1 MTYST
6 TCEIT
11 PLIYWES
18 KYTFVLLCL
27 SRLPFTP
34 NYREHCRLANHNLLQ
49 SPEFGFSN
57 CLRDWLLL
65 VIIES
70 IQPLMAIFVI
80 LCAHDCNIVLK
91 YTLPILHSKL
101 LAVRIFSWALRALVR
116 MHLTL
121 TVYTYLLDTV
131 SYSSFNISFV
141 CGLVWFILR
150 DSQPSSDTGKSSGT
164 LTTPCLSISM
174 TRRSQICSEIRE
186 TSRAQGSDMHH
197 SCVGLAY
204 NIRHHI

>member
-1 MTYST
+1 VSYST

-18 KYTFVLLCL
+18 KHTFVLLCL
-27 SRLPFTP
+27 SCLPFTP
-34 NYREHCRLANHNLLQ
+34 NYREHCRSANHNLLQ

-91 YTLPILHSKL
+91 NTLHIFHSKL
-101 LAVRIFSWALRALVR
+101 LAVRIFSWALRALIR
-116 MHLTL
+116 IHLTM
-121 TVYTYLLDTV
+121 TVYTYLLDAG
-131 SYSSFNISFV
+131 SYSSINISFV
-141 CGLVWFILR
+141 RGLVRLILR
-150 DSQPSSDTGKSSGT
+150 DSQPSSDIGKLSGT
-164 LTTPCLSISM
+164 LTTPCLSMSM
-174 TRRSQICSEIRE
+174 TRRPRSASEIGE
-186 TSRAQGSDMHH
+186 TSRPQGSDMHH
-197 SCVGLAY
+197 
-204 NIRHHI
+204 